1 MLTRRIALLL
11 VWTIVAPYVH
21 ATETDWPNYGNDPGS
36 AKYADLD
43 QLNANNVAKLRVAW
57 QWQSPDNALVKA
69 DSKKTPWG
77 FKSTPLKVGHML
89 YTSTSLGHVAAID
102 AATGK
107 SIWVFDTRTYAD
119 GRPTNLGFNH
129 RGVAYWSNNKGQSR
143 IFMPTNNGYLWA
155 LDAETGEPLQG
166 FGQAGRVDLTLG
178 LGRAIER
185 KHYSVISAPTV
196 VADVVVVGSSILDG
210 PKNKEM
216 PPGHVRA
223 FDPITGEQVWVFE
236 TIPQGQAYGSNTWE
250 NESWRYTGNANVWTG
265 ISADLELGYVYLPT
279 GTPTNDWYGG
289 HRLGDNLFAESLIC
303 VDARTG
309 KRVWHFQ
316 MVHHGLWDYDLPA
329 APTLMNIVVNDKPIK
344 AVAQVSKQGFV
355 YVFDRVTGEPVW
367 PIHETPVPQSTV
379 PGERSSPTQPIP
391 SKPAPFERQGMSES
405 HLIDFSPELFTEAKA
420 IMNQFQTGPL
430 YTPPSIQGTLNLPG
444 WGGGANWTGA
454 AFDPQLQILYIPS
467 QASPIAVKLKPG
479 NPDETNFNYVRSRS
493 VNRVRGPKGLPL
505 IKPPYA
511 RVTAIDM
518 GTGNHLWM
526 TINGNGPRQ
535 KIIDMGLPDPGPL
548 GAAWSGGPVLT
559 KSLLLVSQAD
569 GQRNVLRA
577 FNKLDGRI
585 IAEVDLPARPWGTPM
600 TYMQDGKQF
609 IVIASGEAQDAKLVA
624 LALP

>member
-11 VWTIVAPYVH
+11 VWTIAAPYVH
-21 ATETDWPNYGNDPGS
+21 ATETDWPTYGNDPGS
-36 AKYADLD
+36 TKYADLD

-57 QWQSPDNALVKA
+57 QWQSPDNALVRA
-69 DSKKTPWG
+69 DPKKTPWG

-405 HLIDFSPELFTEAKA
+405 HLIDFSPELFTEAKS

-430 YTPPSIQGTLNLPG
+430 YTPPSSQGTLNLPG

-518 GTGNHLWM
+518 GTGDHLWM